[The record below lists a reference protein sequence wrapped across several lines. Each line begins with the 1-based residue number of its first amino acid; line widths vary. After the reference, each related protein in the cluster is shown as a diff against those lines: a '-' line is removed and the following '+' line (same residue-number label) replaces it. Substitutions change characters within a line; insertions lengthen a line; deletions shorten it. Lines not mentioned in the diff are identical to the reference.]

1 MNKRATTY
9 INVKLECVNG
19 HPLGVYRIRQYDFRG
34 PDGKFLA
41 TADCDDIDPYAR
53 QCHALHCGH
62 ALLRL
67 LRGRDGGEYRWSA
80 LW

>member
-1 MNKRATTY
+1 MACLSEERSRSRSSFILTRLLTSTSAASAAACALSKRC
-9 INVKLECVNG
+9 L
-19 HPLGVYRIRQYDFRG
+19 
-34 PDGKFLA
+34 

-67 LRGRDGGEYRWSA
+67 LSGRDGGEYRWSA

>member
-1 MNKRATTY
+1 MQDATSGLY
-9 INVKLECVNG
+9 ED
-19 HPLGVYRIRQYDFRG
+19 VYTRFSVRTTPG
-34 PDGKFLA
+34 GS

-67 LRGRDGGEYRWSA
+67 LSGRDGGEYRWSA

>member
-1 MNKRATTY
+1 MAAT
-9 INVKLECVNG
+9 L
-19 HPLGVYRIRQYDFRG
+19 PSWAALGG
-34 PDGKFLA
+34 GESLSKGEGS

-67 LRGRDGGEYRWSA
+67 LSGRDGGEYRWSA